1 MSIEF
6 DMYILKFFPMC
17 IMPFQNLSSETTP
30 DIHRGVKCFQFTRNN
45 LGLYL
50 LFQTES
56 G

>member
-6 DMYILKFFPMC
+6 DTYILKFFPMC
-17 IMPFQNLSSETTP
+17 IIPFQNLSSETTP
-30 DIHRGVKCFQFTRNN
+30 DIHKGVKSFQFTRNS

-50 LFQTES
+50 FSQTES